1 MYNNQAVLLG
11 RQRITSEALQSIHI
25 AMQLAPHS
33 PEPRVNL
40 GLRLAA
46 AGRYAEAVAQMTVAA
61 QMAPTNP
68 VVQYNLGLA
77 SHHAGDPQRAE
88 QIFKQ

>member
-1 MYNNQAVLLG
+1 MYNNQAVLLAK
-11 RQRITSEALQSIHI
+11 QRSTSQALESIHI
-25 AMQLAPHS
+25 AMQLAPLS

-46 AGRYAEAVAQMTVAA
+46 GGRYADAVAQMAAAA

-77 SHHAGDPQRAE
+77 CHHAGDPQRAE